1 MFTFFCFVVSLA
13 SPLIVVEE
21 LSQNTLTVTL
31 TVQTICH
38 EVNHTLH
45 VCFGQRK
52 MGSDEECD
60 FSGGVSLREDGVQPG
75 VPHTFTANESV
86 LSLSSGQ
93 QYCYTAS
100 LLGDA
105 EDECSSKCSSG
116 ASLTFISLFSASS
129 DRTNSFPVGAIAG
142 ISVVVVVIILLGCV
156 VAMVGLF
163 LFTRKTR
170 KVSRCV

>member
-116 ASLTFISLFSASS
+116 ASLTYIGLFSASS
-129 DRTNSFPVGAIAG
+129 DRTNSFAVGAIAG
-142 ISVVVVVIILLGCV
+142 ISVMLVVIILPGCV
-156 VAMVGLF
+156 VAMVHLF
-163 LFTRKTR
+163 LLIRKR
-170 KVSRCV
+170 SKVSRCV